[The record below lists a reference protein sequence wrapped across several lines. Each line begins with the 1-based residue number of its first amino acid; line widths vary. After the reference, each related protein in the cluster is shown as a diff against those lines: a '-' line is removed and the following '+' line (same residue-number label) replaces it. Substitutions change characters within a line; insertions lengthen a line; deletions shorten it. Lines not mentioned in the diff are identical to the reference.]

1 MSSSQ
6 LNVQASAVRVV
17 RKIDEIVACRAPL
30 PCNKATTSS
39 VQSDRPRCIEL
50 YQLSAFFFS
59 SYVLHLL
66 PVANAESQ
74 C

>member
-6 LNVQASAVRVV
+6 LNVQASAVRLV

-30 PCNKATTSS
+30 RN
-39 VQSDRPRCIEL
+39 DM
-50 YQLSAFFFS
+50 LSAKLTDLGAESCLLSFS
-59 SYVLHLL
+59 LITGSYVLHLL